1 MPAPETSLRP
11 KKRPESIEA
20 AAAAAAALAA
30 EEAALAAEEAAVK
43 RGNNAAARRASQ
55 DNELVK
61 KFGDGG
67 MTTPKPRGC
76 GAAQMSGFRGGETY

>member
-20 AAAAAAALAA
+20 AAA
-30 EEAALAAEEAAVK
+30 LAAEEAAVN

-55 DNELVK
+55 DNEHEK
-61 KFGDGG
+61 KCGHGG
-67 MTTPKPRGC
+67 MATPDNARGS
-76 GAAQMSGFRGGETY
+76 GAAQTSGLRGGETFQCRQL

>member
-20 AAAAAAALAA
+20 AAAAA
-30 EEAALAAEEAAVK
+30 AALAAEEAAVK